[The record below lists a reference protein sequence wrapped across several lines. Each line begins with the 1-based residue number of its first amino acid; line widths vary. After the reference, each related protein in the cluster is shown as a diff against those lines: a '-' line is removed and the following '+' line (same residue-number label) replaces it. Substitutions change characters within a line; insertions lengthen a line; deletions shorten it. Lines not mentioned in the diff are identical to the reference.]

1 MDMFWIVLG
10 LMNIGIGIVNLID
23 RNFVIGLVCIAV
35 GIIGIGNEFPVSEKI
50 HDRFDVAKTSVPS
63 DKMSMF
69 SENRNNLPIFELRV
83 KKGGDTTLLNP
94 SPSQL
99 NAVTRQIKK

>member
-10 LMNIGIGIVNLID
+10 LANIGIGITNLID

-35 GIIGIGNEFPVSEKI
+35 GIIGIGNEFAASEKI
-50 HDRFDVAKTSVPS
+50 HDRFDVVKTSVSS

-94 SPSQL
+94 SPSQMKYH
-99 NAVTRQIKK
+99 NK